1 MRKAH
6 KQPER
11 ERHGG
16 KFNITKYR
24 VPILSY
30 CGTAGSLTKVL
41 HDTKGYGRRMEGN
54 EREIRRVYIIGKER
68 DVCVFPAVEKYRR
81 KKSLISNRAAAAART
96 NRREEEEEVEKKKTF
111 RLFN

>member
-1 MRKAH
+1 
-6 KQPER
+6 
-11 ERHGG
+11 
-16 KFNITKYR
+16 
-24 VPILSY
+24 
-30 CGTAGSLTKVL
+30 
-41 HDTKGYGRRMEGN
+41 MEGN

-81 KKSLISNRAAAAART
+81 KKSLISSRAAAART